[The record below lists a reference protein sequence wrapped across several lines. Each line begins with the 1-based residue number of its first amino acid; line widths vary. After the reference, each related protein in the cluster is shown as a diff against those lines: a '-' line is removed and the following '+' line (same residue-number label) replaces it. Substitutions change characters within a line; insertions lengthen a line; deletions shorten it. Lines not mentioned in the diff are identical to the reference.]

1 MAFFPVPLLP
11 KPSLKTL
18 ASIYGARNLLTK
30 TPVDVVKIALDS
42 NPSAQVFTAARAMKV
57 NLMPSSKLMDHPIED
72 GSLQTDFRI
81 LNPLELE
88 LSVICTGKNWKTV
101 YNQINTGYLNGEL
114 YTITT
119 KSGVYPHM
127 MMQAIPHDETPDM
140 FDVLA
145 VSIKF
150 REVVLAV
157 TNYTALPANQ
167 VKNTND
173 QSTTKTGTPTA
184 KTPPASILSQAA
196 SYVSGAV
203 TSAVNSVKGAFGI
216 GQ

>member
-1 MAFFPVPLLP
+1 MPFFPVPLIP

-30 TPVDVVKIALDS
+30 TPADVVKVALDS
-42 NPSAQVFTAARAMKV
+42 DPSAQVFTAARAMKV

-72 GSLQTDFRI
+72 GSLVTDFRI
-81 LNPLELE
+81 VNPKELE

-127 MMQAIPHDETPDM
+127 MMQAIPHDEVPDM

-150 REVVLAV
+150 REVMLAV
-157 TNYTALPANQ
+157 TNYTALPAKQ
-167 VKNTND
+167 VKKPD
-173 QSTTKTGTPTA
+173 DVSTTPRGSVSSTATSKSVVSSGADWLA
-184 KTPPASILSQAA
+184 KTFP
-196 SYVSGAV
+196 GV
-203 TSAVNSVKGAFGI
+203 TNFVKGLFP
-216 GQ
+216 

>member
-1 MAFFPVPLLP
+1 MAYFPVPLIP

-30 TPVDVVKIALDS
+30 TPADVVKIALDS
-42 NPSAQVFTAARAMKV
+42 NPSAQIFTAARAMKV
-57 NLMPSSKLMDHPIED
+57 NLMPSSKLMDHPMED

-127 MMQAIPHDETPDM
+127 MMQAIPHDEVPEM

-150 REVVLAV
+150 REVILAV
-157 TNYTALPANQ
+157 TNYTTLPAKQ

-184 KTPPASILSQAA
+184 KAVPTSVATQIFN
-196 SYVSGAV
+196 YGANLV
-203 TSAVNSVKGAFGI
+203 KSVFGI

>member
-1 MAFFPVPLLP
+1 MPFFPVPLIP

-30 TPVDVVKIALDS
+30 TAADVVKVSLDS
-42 NPSAQVFTAARAMKV
+42 DPSAQVFTAARAMKV

-72 GSLQTDFRI
+72 GSLVTDFRI
-81 LNPLELE
+81 VNPKELE

-127 MMQAIPHDETPDM
+127 MMQAIPHDEVPDM

-150 REVVLAV
+150 REVMMAV
-157 TNYTALPANQ
+157 TNYTKLPAKQ
-167 VKNTND
+167 VKKPD
-173 QSTTKTGTPTA
+173 DVSTTNRGAVSSTTTSK
-184 KTPPASILSQAA
+184 SVIS
-196 SYVSGAV
+196 SGADWLTKTFPGV
-203 TSAVNSVKGAFGI
+203 TNFVKGLFP
-216 GQ
+216 